1 MSFNFIDLD
10 DFRDLMSEEIKFDLE
25 NNALYL
31 SKGLSSRGRSLW
43 QQLLTEAILRHDEV
57 WLTEQI
63 RNQDL
68 LNPTESYQR
77 NGETLLRN
85 TRKNAPEILAEG
97 EFNKFYARAVCRK
110 AIDDGKRIR
119 IYRARESNNPRPE
132 SEQKI
137 GQIINPQ
144 SLLEDLRAN
153 KTAEP
158 FFGVALINSG
168 LSVTI
173 ADGD

>member
-1 MSFNFIDLD
+1 MSFNFIDLNK
-10 DFRDLMSEEIKFDLE
+10 FRDLMAEEIRFDLE
-25 NNALYL
+25 NNSLYL
-31 SKGLSSRGRSLW
+31 SEGLSSRGRVLW

-57 WLTEQI
+57 WLAEQI
-63 RNQDL
+63 RNDNL
-68 LNPTESYQR
+68 LNPTESYRR
-77 NGETLLRN
+77 NDETLLRN
-85 TRKNAPEILAEG
+85 TRRNAPELLAEG

-110 AIDDGKRIR
+110 AADEGKRVR
-119 IYRARESNNPRPE
+119 IYRARESRSPRAE

-137 GQIINPQ
+137 GQILDPQ

-153 KTAEP
+153 KTAET

-173 ADGD
+173 EDID